1 VAWQPHLQLCT
12 DIFEW
17 GVLERFDVARA
28 QREVGR
34 DYSGDEPADRVVCLD
49 DVATCAG
56 ADRGGDE
63 AERLGD
69 QLCLRGEE
77 VSVEGNKSTCLVVR
91 EAELLAP
98 AEEFPHCLDETATER
113 ERTSISGYSSAYI

>member
-1 VAWQPHLQLCT
+1 VAWRSHLQHCA

-28 QREVGR
+28 QCEVGH
-34 DYSGDEPADRVVCLD
+34 DYSGDEPADRVVCFE
-49 DVATCAG
+49 DVATRAG

-69 QLCLRGEE
+69 QLRLRGEE
-77 VSVEGNKSTCLVVR
+77 VSVEGNKNTCLVVR
-91 EAELLAP
+91 EAELLAR

-113 ERTSISGYSSAYI
+113 ERTSISGYSSTYI